1 MIQSSSAEQI
11 SLLPHLFFQLFR
23 SVWTHEFLL
32 YIWIIIQYCFTYF
45 VCSDCSSFGHWS
57 SLRWLLVSLMYSCHC
72 GFSVWLCSV
81 FSSFLLPDTTWC
93 SRLILFVSCPRPRI
107 SHISKEFLLLENG
120 FEPQNTGRLRKYKFI
135 LKHYRVVTSFS
146 SHGQIE
152 ASERGVLSSGMFDV

>member
-11 SLLPHLFFQLFR
+11 SLLPHLFSQLFR
-23 SVWTHEFLL
+23 SVWTHEFLF
-32 YIWIIIQYCFTYF
+32 YIWIIIQHCFTYF
-45 VCSDCSSFGHWS
+45 VCSACSSFGHWRLCAL
-57 SLRWLLVSLMYSCHC
+57 SLWCAPVIVGSL
-72 GFSVWLCSV
+72 WLCFV
-81 FSSFLLPDTTWC
+81 FSIFLLPDITWC

-135 LKHYRVVTSFS
+135 WKHYGVVTSFN

-152 ASERGVLSSGMFDV
+152 ASERGALSSGMFDV